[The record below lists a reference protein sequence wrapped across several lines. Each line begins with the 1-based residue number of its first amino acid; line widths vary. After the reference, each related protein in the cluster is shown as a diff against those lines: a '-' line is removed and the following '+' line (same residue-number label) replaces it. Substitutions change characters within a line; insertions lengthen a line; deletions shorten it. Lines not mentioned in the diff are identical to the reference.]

1 MQGTTLDALVTG
13 LGAVLAVAGTV
24 TLLLL
29 WRSLVHFSQTGPRL
43 PPDVLRHFRGYA
55 AYAMARLLGWAFL
68 LTTAMA
74 AAGVLLYQA
83 IVVLTGTGVQF
94 APAMGFGLLGVL
106 VVCGLQFC
114 RHLLYLPASIAS
126 SYGWRKSRLYPL
138 WHLLNPTRLLAAEA
152 GMVVAAAGV
161 FGAAA
166 VVAAGRGDL
175 AGSLLNAVCAAASLA
190 SFRLLQ
196 APREP
201 EPVRSASDDR
211 LNVLMIGCDTLR
223 ADRIGAAGY
232 RRPLTPFIDSLV
244 RRGTAFTSCYVPC
257 ARTAPSLLSLL
268 TGTWPQVHGVRDNF
282 VSDAETRLQVPALP
296 ELLRQNGYRTG
307 AVSDWCGGDFGKF
320 SLGFDDL
327 DLPHD
332 QWNIKYLIRQG
343 PKDLRLFL
351 SLFTHN
357 RFGKL
362 CLPELYYLGGVPMTR
377 QIGRDARQLLARYA
391 GDSAPFLLNVFTS
404 STHPPFGSEW
414 PHYRLFSEPGY
425 EGESKFVM
433 ARLTDP
439 WEIIRRQGEPREE
452 FDLDQIIDLYDGS
465 VRSFDDEVAR
475 IVQYLR
481 ACDLEKNTLLVIY
494 SDHGME
500 FFERGTWGQ
509 GNSVLTEASSRTPL
523 VVVDPRRAGA
533 GASTRVVRSIDVA
546 PTLLDLA
553 GLPIPPTMNGVSLRR
568 YIEDPQADLALA
580 ACNETGLWL
589 TELPGMRPDHL
600 RYPGLLDLLYVPD
613 ERSGTLAIKEEY
625 RAAIVEAKDRMVR
638 RGCWKLVVQPTTNGL
653 VWSLFDVEDDPA
665 CRQDLAARHPSVVA
679 ELKQFL
685 LDWMGPSTAAS
696 TAEVGDEIS
705 APVPARPAPAVG

>member
-1 MQGTTLDALVTG
+1 MNATTLEALQAG
-13 LGAVLAVAGTV
+13 IGAVLAVAGTI
-24 TLLLL
+24 TILLL

-43 PPDVLRHFRGYA
+43 PADVLRHFRGYA
-55 AYAMARLLGWAFL
+55 AIAMGRLLAWVFALAAG
-68 LTTAMA
+68 MA
-74 AAGVLLYQA
+74 AAGVLLYEA
-83 IVVLTGTGVQF
+83 LAVLAGTEFRVV
-94 APAMGFGLLGVL
+94 PAVVFGFVGVL
-106 VVCGLQFC
+106 LICGLQFC
-114 RHLLYLPASIAS
+114 RHLLYLPASIAA

-138 WHLLNPTRLLAAEA
+138 WHRLNPTRLLAAEVGLA
-152 GMVVAAAGV
+152 VAAAGV
-161 FGAAA
+161 FAAA
-166 VVAAGRGDL
+166 AASSAGAGNAAGT
-175 AGSLLNAVCAAASLA
+175 LLNAICAVAALGA
-190 SFRLLQ
+190 LLLLQ
-196 APREP
+196 PPREP
-201 EPVRSASDDR
+201 APVRSASDKR

-223 ADRIGAAGY
+223 ADRIGTAGY
-232 RRPLTPFIDSLV
+232 HRPLTPFIDSLA

-268 TGTWPQVHGVRDNF
+268 TGTWPHVHGVRDNF
-282 VSDAETRLQVPALP
+282 VSDAETKLNVPSLP
-296 ELLRQNGYRTG
+296 ELLHRHGYRTG

-414 PHYRLFSEPGY
+414 PHYRLFSDSSY

-475 IVQYLR
+475 IIQYLR
-481 ACDLEKNTLLVIY
+481 ACDLEKNTLIVIY

-600 RYPGLLDLLYVPD
+600 RYPGLLDLLDVPD

-638 RGCWKLVVQPTTNGL
+638 RGCWKLVVQPTTNGP
-653 VWSLFDVEDDPA
+653 VWSLFDVEADPG
-665 CRQDLAARHPSVVA
+665 CRQDLAARHPAVVA
-679 ELKQFL
+679 DLKEFL

-696 TAEVGDEIS
+696 TARFGDEIS
-705 APVPARPAPAVG
+705 APGPARPAPAVG